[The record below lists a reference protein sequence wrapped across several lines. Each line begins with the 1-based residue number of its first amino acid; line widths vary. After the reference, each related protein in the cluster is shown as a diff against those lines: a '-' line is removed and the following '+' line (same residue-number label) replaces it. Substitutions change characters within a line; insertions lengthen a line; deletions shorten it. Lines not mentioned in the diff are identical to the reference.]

1 MNFAREAVDMSRAL
15 HVEVKT
21 MLLAYLWLR
30 SSCHMAVRGGDGLRR
45 LASQQRKLSMSKVRT
60 PWRHRVKHATL
71 RKTPA
76 EKAQAAAKRREHQV
90 TYHDALLKARGVVM
104 EQATQLRE
112 LFGGHTVEWYFEEIM
127 QQACMSKSK
136 QETSRWNAFLREEV
150 KQFNDGVYI
159 SLPPVHI

>member
-1 MNFAREAVDMSRAL
+1 
-15 HVEVKT
+15 
-21 MLLAYLWLR
+21 
-30 SSCHMAVRGGDGLRR
+30 
-45 LASQQRKLSMSKVRT
+45 
-60 PWRHRVKHATL
+60 
-71 RKTPA
+71 
-76 EKAQAAAKRREHQV
+76 
-90 TYHDALLKARGVVM
+90 M